1 MGLFNYLFRRNNT
14 LQRTGKLSSSSLSL
28 TNDFDSEN
36 NGLSHGHDSIKFTIH
51 KASGGYVLESVY
63 YDEGTDRRYHNLHI
77 ISSEEDFNEE
87 LGKAVFMDLLRKK

>member
-1 MGLFNYLFRRNNT
+1 MGLFNYLFRRNVT
-14 LQRTGKLSSSSLSL
+14 LAPQRKLSSSSPILNS
-28 TNDFDSEN
+28 DYEIEN